1 MKRKT
6 VRYSFFA
13 VLIVLA
19 GLSWYAYNEYNR
31 KQKDTAALEA
41 DFTLSSKELLQFFI
55 RNEQSANKKYLD
67 KVIAVTGNVK
77 SVDKDSE
84 GTNTIIIGEPGE
96 LLAVRCTLDSTHN
109 DEAVR
114 IASQKTI
121 TVKGICTGFNSDEM
135 LGSDV
140 ILSRCTIKN

>member
-13 VLIVLA
+13 VLIIIA

-31 KQKDTAALEA
+31 KRKDTAALNA
-41 DFTLSSKELLQFFI
+41 DFSLSSKDLLQAFI
-55 RNEQSANKKYLD
+55 SNEQNANKKYLD

-114 IASQKTI
+114 IAAQKTI

-140 ILSRCTIKN
+140 ILSRCTINN